1 LIPKPLV
8 DLYATHD
15 AEVSPYLVGLTP
27 VEVTR
32 AVRQWV
38 TRAEAI
44 TEGPDSPGEAGARV
58 HLSRTLDGRGVLD
71 ATLDPDTTTLA
82 ETALRIAERP
92 DTPGESLTATERRGE
107 AFGRVMRF
115 YCDHGAAVGDRP
127 GRQHPQVAVVVD
139 PFDLVAGSLRGLG
152 IRTTSDFERFLAVR
166 GMGIFEEGVYRDAFA
181 HAAGT
186 PHTHDGHPL
195 TATSLARLFDQG
207 TLVHRVLMADGVI
220 IDRGRTLRL
229 ASPNLRDAL
238 LVRDQGCRFPHCD
251 TPAEWVHAHHLQHW
265 ENEGPTDLANLAG
278 LCATHHGVVHRDRW
292 HLTIEPDGSLTFTR
306 PDGHTLTSPPPR
318 RHRPPPL
325 PLHHPKRHGV
335 IATTPEPDHPVRRDP
350 STDPEPHD
358 LVNDTDIGAHGEPE
372 HDDERELDRCTRDRA
387 DEGPDDRTEL
397 DRRTRDRVVEL
408 VRHHRHHTD
417 RHHPDRL
424 PTWTWP
430 ETG

>member
-181 HAAGT
+181 
-186 PHTHDGHPL
+186 
-195 TATSLARLFDQG
+195 
-207 TLVHRVLMADGVI
+207 
-220 IDRGRTLRL
+220 
-229 ASPNLRDAL
+229 
-238 LVRDQGCRFPHCD
+238 
-251 TPAEWVHAHHLQHW
+251 
-265 ENEGPTDLANLAG
+265 
-278 LCATHHGVVHRDRW
+278 
-292 HLTIEPDGSLTFTR
+292 R

-318 RHRPPPL
+318 RHRPPPS
-325 PLHHPKRHGV
+325 PCTTRNATASSQPSPNPTSHPAQTPAPAPTSGLTANPSTTTRTNR
-335 IATTPEPDHPVRRDP
+335 IAAPPTTPSETPTTEPNWTAAPATASSNSSATTATTP
-350 STDPEPHD
+350 S
-358 LVNDTDIGAHGEPE
+358 DTTQTP
-372 HDDERELDRCTRDRA
+372 
-387 DEGPDDRTEL
+387 P
-397 DRRTRDRVVEL
+397 
-408 VRHHRHHTD
+408 
-417 RHHPDRL
+417 P
-424 PTWTWP
+424 P
-430 ETG
+430 